1 LENISKNKTPC
12 IIAGDINI
20 DFVKYGIYHE
30 TTDYV
35 NNLLV
40 NNFVPMIIMPSRVTA
55 TIATIIDHIY
65 YYEGCNSK
73 KDQNI
78 LTGNL

>member
-1 LENISKNKTPC
+1 
-12 IIAGDINI
+12 
-20 DFVKYGIYHE
+20 VHHE

-55 TIATIIDHIY
+55 NTASIIDHIY
-65 YYEGCNSK
+65 YYEGSNSK
-73 KDQNI
+73 IDLSI
-78 LTGNL
+78 LAYIRKLVVRFN